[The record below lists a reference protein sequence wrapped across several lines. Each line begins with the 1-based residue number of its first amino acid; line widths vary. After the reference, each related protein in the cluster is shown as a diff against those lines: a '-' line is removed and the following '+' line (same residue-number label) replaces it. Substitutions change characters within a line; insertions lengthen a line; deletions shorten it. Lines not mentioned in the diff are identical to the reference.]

1 MGDSTATTVT
11 LASMLPMIGEVFEAA
26 IGWVGVVAD
35 TIMVHPLL
43 LVGCV
48 LGFIGVGV
56 GLFRRMFRM

>member
-1 MGDSTATTVT
+1 MEGGATSTMIN
-11 LASMLPMIGEVFEAA
+11 MLSTITQVFTAA
-26 IGWVGVVAD
+26 VGWVGTVATTISD
-35 TIMVHPLL
+35 TPLL

>member
-1 MGDSTATTVT
+1 MEGGATSTMTN
-11 LASMLPMIGEVFEAA
+11 MLSTITQVFTAA
-26 IGWVGVVAD
+26 VGWVGTVATTISD
-35 TIMVHPLL
+35 TPLL